1 MSASFSCSSGEVTV
15 INVMHATKSDIRLLI
30 DCSDIRRASQGT
42 FFFFF
47 LSTMSSALVQ
57 SVHYGAVEYLQC
69 RGLDAL
75 PSISHVSA

>member
-1 MSASFSCSSGEVTV
+1 M

-47 LSTMSSALVQ
+47 SFDNVFSPG
-57 SVHYGAVEYLQC
+57 SVRPLWCSG
-69 RGLDAL
+69 
-75 PSISHVSA
+75 VSAMQGARRAALYFTCQCLTPSLLLWL